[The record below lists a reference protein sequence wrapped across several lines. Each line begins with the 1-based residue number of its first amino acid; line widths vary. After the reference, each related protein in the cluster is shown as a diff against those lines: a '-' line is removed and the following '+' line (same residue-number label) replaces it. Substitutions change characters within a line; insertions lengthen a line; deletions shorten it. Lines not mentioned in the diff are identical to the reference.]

1 MIHLVEGPDGV
12 GKTTLARLLSS
23 RSRIPYVEDLGKGR
37 VEDPAVREAV
47 YVAHVSIL
55 EQLSLH
61 VDLVADRGWISTI
74 AFCRSYGRPVP
85 PFLLD
90 PVGYARKRAEVEIIY
105 RVEASVETAL
115 RRMHQRGE
123 KPDGERLELE
133 FAAFDELFREL
144 YVAGIP
150 VIYVDGQEGQP

>member
-12 GKTTLARLLSS
+12 GKTTLARLLSG
-23 RSRIPYVEDLGKGR
+23 RMRLPYVEDLGKNR
-37 VEDPAVREAV
+37 VEDPAVREAL

-55 EQLSLH
+55 EQLAPR

-74 AFCRSYGRPVP
+74 AFCRSYGREVP
-85 PFLLD
+85 AFLSD
-90 PVGYARKRAEVEIIY
+90 PVVRARELREIEVIY
-105 RVEASVETAL
+105 RVDASVETAL

-123 KPDGERLELE
+123 KPDGERLERE
-133 FAAFDELFREL
+133 FAAFDEIFREL

>member
-23 RSRIPYVEDLGKGR
+23 RMRIPYVEDLGKGR

-47 YVAHVSIL
+47 YVASVSIL
-55 EQLSLH
+55 EQIAPL

-74 AFCRSYGRPVP
+74 VFCRVYGRPVP
-85 PFLLD
+85 AFLRD
-90 PVGYARKRAEVEIIY
+90 PVGYASGRREVEVVY

-123 KPDGERLELE
+123 RPDGERLELE
-133 FAAFDELFREL
+133 FAEFDELFRKL

-150 VIYVDGQEGQP
+150 VVYVDGQEGQP